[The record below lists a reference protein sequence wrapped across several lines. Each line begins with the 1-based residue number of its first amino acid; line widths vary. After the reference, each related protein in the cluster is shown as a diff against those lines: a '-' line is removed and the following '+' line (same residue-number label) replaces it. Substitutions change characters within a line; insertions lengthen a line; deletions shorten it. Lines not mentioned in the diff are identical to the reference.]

1 MRLFKRREG
10 RGGGAGAAVAEPP
23 APSEAPVQG
32 STEEY
37 DGSTEQL
44 LAEIEE
50 LDEAN
55 HRSRSLQTELRLLR
69 LRHLAGMRRLDEA
82 APNPEHPDPDATRLP
97 ESDSLPDIAASDLT
111 PELIRSGILRDGA
124 LLVRGLIARDRA
136 LAFAAEIDTAF
147 AERDKHDEGRPHSRE
162 YYDEFLPHVRFG
174 PVDSRG
180 WIKMGGGV
188 LAADSPKL
196 AYEMLDLY
204 RSARVPELAQGY
216 LGEPAVFSVH
226 KTTLRKADPS
236 VRGAWHQDGKFM
248 GPVRALN
255 LWVALSR
262 CGDESPGL
270 DIVPSRL
277 EEYLPTGTDDA
288 ALSYQVAQVKVEEA
302 AERAGKAIV
311 RPIFEPGDAV
321 FFDEKFLHATG
332 SDPSMPK
339 PRYAIENWFFGP
351 SGFPDDYAP
360 IAV

>member
-1 MRLFKRREG
+1 MRLLKRRHQKENG
-10 RGGGAGAAVAEPP
+10 QGAAVADPP
-23 APSEAPVQG
+23 EAPVQG
-32 STEEY
+32 SSEEY

-44 LAEIEE
+44 LAEIESLSE
-50 LDEAN
+50 SN
-55 HRSRSLQTELRLLR
+55 RHSRSPETELRLLR
-69 LRHLAGMRRLDEA
+69 LRHLAGLRRLDDA
-82 APNPEHPDPDATRLP
+82 TPNPAHPEPDTGRLP
-97 ESDSLPDIAASDLT
+97 DSDSLPDIAAADLT
-111 PELIRSGILRDGA
+111 PELIRAGILRDGA
-124 LLVRGLIARDRA
+124 VLVRGLIPRERA

-147 AERDKHDEGRPHSRE
+147 AERDSHDESRPHARE
-162 YYDEFLPHVRFG
+162 YYDEFLPHTRFG

-196 AYEMLDLY
+196 ACEMIDLF
-204 RSARVPELAQGY
+204 RAARVPELAQGY
-216 LGEPAVFSVH
+216 LGEPALFSVH

-236 VRGAWHQDGKFM
+236 VGGAWHQDGKFM

-255 LWVALSR
+255 LWVSLSR

-270 DIVPSRL
+270 DLLPSRL

-288 ALSYQVAQVKVEEA
+288 ALSYQVAQKKVDEA
-302 AERAGKAIV
+302 AERTGKPVV

-351 SGFPDDYAP
+351 SGFPGDYAP

>member
-1 MRLFKRREG
+1 MRLFRR
-10 RGGGAGAAVAEPP
+10 RDDKQSGGGTAVAEPP
-23 APSEAPVQG
+23 AGPVRG

-44 LAEIEE
+44 LTEIDE
-50 LDEAN
+50 LTEAN
-55 HRSRSLQTELRLLR
+55 RRSRSLETELRLLR
-69 LRHLAGMRRLDEA
+69 LRHLAGMRRLE
-82 APNPEHPDPDATRLP
+82 DATANARHPEPATTQLP
-97 ESDSLPDIAASDLT
+97 ESESLPDIHGADVT
-111 PELIRSGILRDGA
+111 PELIRAGILRDGA
-124 LLVRGLIARDRA
+124 LLVRGLIPREPAA
-136 LAFAAEIDTAF
+136 AFAAEIDTAF
-147 AERDKHDEGRPHSRE
+147 AEREKHDEGSPHSRE
-162 YYDEFLPHVRFG
+162 HYEEFIPHVRFG

-196 AYEMLDLY
+196 ACEMIDLL

-236 VRGAWHQDGKFM
+236 VGGAWHQDGKFM

-255 LWVALSR
+255 LWLALSR

-277 EEYLPTGTDDA
+277 DEYLPTGTDDA
-288 ALSYQVAQVKVEEA
+288 ALSYQIAQRRVEEA
-302 AERAGKAIV
+302 AASAGKAIV
-311 RPIFEPGDAV
+311 RPTFEPGDAV
-321 FFDEKFLHATG
+321 FFDERFLHATG
-332 SDPSMPK
+332 SDASMPK